1 MTNILFAVEILM
13 SSLASTFK
21 IGNVGNDNL
30 EDSSNG
36 DSDEKGIVRRGNLLN
51 NSNPQTQQKKC
62 LW

>member
-1 MTNILFAVEILM
+1 MWKGETVLTNVLFAVEILM

-36 DSDEKGIVRRGNLLN
+36 DSDEKGIVRRGNLLIAIF
-51 NSNPQTQQKKC
+51 
-62 LW
+62 

>member
-1 MTNILFAVEILM
+1 MWKRETILTKVLFAVEILM

-36 DSDEKGIVRRGNLLN
+36 DSDEKGIVRRGNLLIAIF
-51 NSNPQTQQKKC
+51 
-62 LW
+62 